1 MPGLMFHHFH
11 GPGHPVQQGS
21 LSADDLRRIID
32 RRKPAQAAEWLPGSG
47 RDVLT
52 FDDGLLCQYDIAV
65 PVLNEYRLTAF
76 FFVYTAP
83 LVGVVSRLEVYR
95 RVRTTMFPTVDDFY
109 DAFGPVRDATPGYLE
124 EHTYLSQRDR
134 DFRFYRDLW
143 APPGQ
148 YEARMDGL
156 IRTLGHTGHTPETN
170 LWMTSGQVR
179 ELAATSHI
187 IGTHSHSHPTKMSS
201 LTTEAMEIEYATS
214 TWILEHI
221 IRRRPTAMSHPCNQY
236 TTEGLAY
243 LQKIGY
249 TLGFRA
255 TPGTLDLLTHTP
267 MRLGPLEVPR
277 IDSAD
282 LIRVGA

>member
-1 MPGLMFHHFH
+1 MFHHLH
-11 GPGHPVQQGS
+11 GDGHPVQQGS

-32 RRKPAQAAEWLPGSG
+32 RRQPVQAFTWLPDSG

-109 DAFGPVRDATPGYLE
+109 DAFGPVREATPGYLE

-148 YEARMDGL
+148 YEARMEAL
-156 IRTLGHTGHTPETN
+156 IRALAHAGRTPETK
-170 LWMTSGQVR
+170 LWMTGAQLR
-179 ELAATSHI
+179 ELAAVGQI
-187 IGTHSHSHPTKMSS
+187 IGTHSHSHPTKMAS

-214 TWILEHI
+214 TRILQEI
-221 IRRRPTAMSHPCNQY
+221 IGRRPTAMSHPCNQY
-236 TTEGLAY
+236 TAEGLAY
-243 LQKIGY
+243 LRQLGY

-255 TPGTLDLLTHTP
+255 TPGTVDLMTQTP